1 MCGGRQF
8 KMNRNM
14 KNILFKSS
22 VFIGM
27 LIILPFVKS
36 TTTRLY
42 MTIFTLSLYII
53 IDIILII
60 IYKKKK

>member
-1 MCGGRQF
+1 MCGVRQF